1 VSHHDRI
8 GPLALIGL
16 LLGVGLLGG
25 AGGRL
30 LLERLRRAAGWAVLV
45 LISIGVTSCA
55 LTDAKGPNFSFLYF
69 LLALLAALFW
79 CYVALALWLTSEEA
93 HRRRD

>member
-8 GPLALIGL
+8 GPIALVGL

-25 AGGRL
+25 ARGRL
-30 LLERLRRAAGWAVLV
+30 LLKRLRRASGWAVL
-45 LISIGVTSCA
+45 LLTAIGVTSCA
-55 LTDAKGPNFSFLYF
+55 LTDAKGPDFSLSYF
-69 LLALLAALFW
+69 LLAILAALFW